1 MKFKAFLLS
10 AIALVLFVGCERNI
24 EPEFNSAE
32 SFLAVQIVSPSDA
45 ATKGTQGGFTS
56 GTADEAKINNAYF
69 YFYDVSGNFVVK
81 GETLGALTT
90 TNVDNNVERRINAT
104 IVLRNV
110 SVLPDQMLIV
120 LNLPAAD
127 DSKFDNKSLTQAQAA
142 ITNLYRNATDSYIM
156 TTSTYLKKDE
166 TPKIVCTTRDIGT
179 YLETTEAAALA
190 NPVTAYVER
199 LAVKGNLT
207 IKDAATTAGMPNVTP
222 ASFTTVQ
229 APFQSN
235 QEDVTIR
242 LNGWKFSNLNK
253 QSYYIKKI
261 DDTWDFTWNWNDYT
275 SGGTTWGGKYR
286 TFWAQDANYTDGVY
300 PTSYS
305 NFISTHGGD
314 ASTISLTYLSYN
326 DVAADAWLG
335 ADYCHENTIAGG
347 LLTDSKYKSAATN
360 ILLAAQVK
368 LASAGAYTTLY
379 RFNGVFYD
387 WAQYSAILA
396 QNMNTKGYRKT
407 GNLEYAAGDFQQPD
421 PSVASTHTHLYD
433 GKIKPLLTTAA
444 STDSDA
450 GAITYLADD
459 RFITEVFTDGK
470 MYYSISIEHFLNPDY
485 TKNHATTPFIVG
497 DFGVVR
503 NHWYQVTVTDIKHVG
518 TGVFKDDEPI
528 VPHDDPS
535 TRYLAAQINIL
546 AWQTV
551 TQNVEL

>member
-10 AIALVLFVGCERNI
+10 AIALMMFVGCERSV

-32 SFLAVQIVSPSDA
+32 SFLAVQIVSPSNA

-56 GTADEAKINNAYF
+56 GTADEAKINSANF
-69 YFYDVSGNFVVK
+69 YFYDAAGNFVVK

-90 TNVDNNVERRINAT
+90 EAVGDNIERRINAT

-127 DSKFDNKSLTQAQAA
+127 DSKFNNKSLTQAQAA
-142 ITNLYRNATDSYIM
+142 ITNIYRNAADSYIM
-156 TTSTYLKKDE
+156 TNSTYLKKDE

-190 NPVTAYVER
+190 SPVTAYVER

-222 ASFTTVQ
+222 DSFTTVQ
-229 APFQSN
+229 APFQGSEQN
-235 QEDVTIR
+235 VTIR

-261 DDTWDFTWNWNDYT
+261 DDTWDFTWNWSDYT
-275 SGGTTWGGKYR
+275 GGTIWGGKYR

-305 NFISTHGGD
+305 NFISVHGGNAD
-314 ASTISLTYLSYN
+314 AISLTYLSYN
-326 DVAADAWLG
+326 DVAAAAWLG
-335 ADYCHENTIAGG
+335 ADYCHENTIAGD
-347 LLTDSKYKSAATN
+347 LLTDSKYKPAATN

-368 LASAGAYTTLY
+368 LASAGTYTTLY

-387 WAQYSAILA
+387 WAQYSALLA
-396 QNMNTKGYRKT
+396 ENMNTKGHRKT
-407 GNLEYAAGDFQQPD
+407 GNLEYVAGDFQQPD
-421 PSVASTHTHLYD
+421 PSVGTTHTHLYD
-433 GKIKPLLTTAA
+433 GKIKPLLTDAA
-444 STDSDA
+444 SLISTNEA
-450 GAITYLADD
+450 KNYLADD

-485 TKNHATTPFIVG
+485 TKNHATTPFKVG

-535 TRYLAAQINIL
+535 TRYLAAKINIL
-546 AWQTV
+546 AWQIV

>member
-1 MKFKAFLLS
+1 MKFKVFLLS
-10 AIALVLFVGCERNI
+10 AITLVLFVGCERSV

-32 SFLAVQIVSPSDA
+32 SFLAVQIVSPSNA

-56 GTADEAKINNAYF
+56 GTADEAKINSANF
-69 YFYDVSGNFVVK
+69 YFYDAAGNFVVK

-90 TNVDNNVERRINAT
+90 EAVGDNIERRINAT

-127 DSKFDNKSLTQAQAA
+127 DSKFNNKSLTQAQAA
-142 ITNLYRNATDSYIM
+142 ITNIYRNDVDSYIM
-156 TTSTYLKKDE
+156 TNSTYLKKDE

-179 YLETTEAAALA
+179 YLETTETAALA

-222 ASFTTVQ
+222 DSFTTVQ
-229 APFQSN
+229 APFQGSEQN
-235 QEDVTIR
+235 VTIR

-261 DDTWDFTWNWNDYT
+261 DDTWDFTWNWSDYT
-275 SGGTTWGGKYR
+275 GGTIWGGKYR

-305 NFISTHGGD
+305 NFISVYGGNAD
-314 ASTISLTYLSYN
+314 AISLTYLSYN
-326 DVAADAWLG
+326 DVAAAAWLG
-335 ADYCHENTIAGG
+335 ADYCHENTIAGD
-347 LLTDSKYKSAATN
+347 LLTDSKYKPAATN

-368 LASAGAYTTLY
+368 LASAGTYTTLY

-387 WAQYSAILA
+387 WAQYSALLA
-396 QNMNTKGYRKT
+396 ENMNTKGHRKT
-407 GNLEYAAGDFQQPD
+407 GNLEYVAGDFQQPD
-421 PSVASTHTHLYD
+421 PSVGTTHTHLYD
-433 GKIKPLLTTAA
+433 GKIKPLLTDAA
-444 STDSDA
+444 SLISTNEA
-450 GAITYLADD
+450 KNYLADD

-535 TRYLAAQINIL
+535 TRYLAAKINIL
-546 AWQTV
+546 AWQIV

>member
-1 MKFKAFLLS
+1 MKFKVFLLS
-10 AIALVLFVGCERNI
+10 AITLVLFVGCERSV

-32 SFLAVQIVSPSDA
+32 SFLAVQIVSPSNA

-56 GTADEAKINNAYF
+56 GTADEAKINSANF
-69 YFYDVSGNFVVK
+69 YFYDAAGNFVVK

-90 TNVDNNVERRINAT
+90 EAVGDNIERRINAT

-127 DSKFDNKSLTQAQAA
+127 DSKFNNKSLTQAQAA
-142 ITNLYRNATDSYIM
+142 ITNIYRNDVDSYIM
-156 TTSTYLKKDE
+156 TNSTYLKKDE

-179 YLETTEAAALA
+179 YLETTETAALA

-222 ASFTTVQ
+222 DSFTTVQ
-229 APFQSN
+229 APFQGSEQN
-235 QEDVTIR
+235 VTIR

-261 DDTWDFTWNWNDYT
+261 DDTWDFTWNWSDYT
-275 SGGTTWGGKYR
+275 GGTIWGGKYR

-305 NFISTHGGD
+305 NFISVYGGNAD
-314 ASTISLTYLSYN
+314 AISLTYLSYN
-326 DVAADAWLG
+326 DVAAAAWLG
-335 ADYCHENTIAGG
+335 ADYCHENTIAGD
-347 LLTDSKYKSAATN
+347 LLTDSKYKPAATN

-368 LASAGAYTTLY
+368 LASAGTYTTLY

-387 WAQYSAILA
+387 WAQYSALLA
-396 QNMNTKGYRKT
+396 ENMNTKGHRKT
-407 GNLEYAAGDFQQPD
+407 GNLQYDAGDFQLPD
-421 PSVASTHTHLYD
+421 PSVGTTHTHLYD
-433 GKIKPLLTTAA
+433 GKIKPLLTDAA
-444 STDSDA
+444 SLISTNEA
-450 GAITYLADD
+450 KNYLADD

-535 TRYLAAQINIL
+535 TRYLAAKINIL
-546 AWQTV
+546 AWQIV

>member
-1 MKFKAFLLS
+1 MKFKVFLLS
-10 AIALVLFVGCERNI
+10 AITLVLFVGCERSV

-32 SFLAVQIVSPSDA
+32 SFLAVQIVSPSNA

-56 GTADEAKINNAYF
+56 GTADEAKINSANF
-69 YFYDVSGNFVVK
+69 YFYDAAGNFVVK

-90 TNVDNNVERRINAT
+90 EAVGDNIERRINAT

-127 DSKFDNKSLTQAQAA
+127 DSKFNNKSLTQAQAA
-142 ITNLYRNATDSYIM
+142 ITNIYRNDVDSYIM
-156 TTSTYLKKDE
+156 TNSTYLKKDE

-179 YLETTEAAALA
+179 YLETTETAALA

-207 IKDAATTAGMPNVTP
+207 IKDAATTLGMPNVTP
-222 ASFTTVQ
+222 ASFTSVQ
-229 APFQSN
+229 APFQGN
-235 QEDVTIR
+235 QEEVTIR

-261 DDTWDFTWNWNDYT
+261 DDTWDFTWNWSDYT
-275 SGGTTWGGKYR
+275 GGTIWGGKYR

-305 NFISTHGGD
+305 NFISVYGGNAD
-314 ASTISLTYLSYN
+314 AISLTYLSYN
-326 DVAADAWLG
+326 DVAAAAWLG
-335 ADYCHENTIAGG
+335 ADYCHENTIAGD
-347 LLTDSKYKSAATN
+347 LLTDSKYKPAATN

-368 LASAGAYTTLY
+368 LATAGTYTTLY

-387 WAQYSAILA
+387 WAQYSALLA
-396 QNMNTKGYRKT
+396 ENMNTKGHRKT
-407 GNLEYAAGDFQQPD
+407 GNLQYDAGDFQLPD
-421 PSVASTHTHLYD
+421 PSVGTTHTHLYD
-433 GKIKPLLTTAA
+433 GKIKPLLTDAA
-444 STDSDA
+444 SLVSTNEA
-450 GAITYLADD
+450 KNYLADD

-535 TRYLAAQINIL
+535 TRYLAAKINIL
-546 AWQTV
+546 AWQIV

>member
-1 MKFKAFLLS
+1 MKFKVFLLS
-10 AIALVLFVGCERNI
+10 AITLVLFVGCERSV

-32 SFLAVQIVSPSDA
+32 SFLAVQIVSPSNA

-56 GTADEAKINNAYF
+56 GTADEAKINSANF
-69 YFYDVSGNFVVK
+69 YFYDAAGNFVVK

-90 TNVDNNVERRINAT
+90 EAVGDNIERRINAT

-127 DSKFDNKSLTQAQAA
+127 DSKFNNKSLTQAQAA
-142 ITNLYRNATDSYIM
+142 ITNIYRNAADSYIM
-156 TTSTYLKKDE
+156 TNSTYLKKDE

-222 ASFTTVQ
+222 DSFTTVQ
-229 APFQSN
+229 APFQGSEQN
-235 QEDVTIR
+235 VTIR

-261 DDTWDFTWNWNDYT
+261 DDTWDFTWNWSDYT
-275 SGGTTWGGKYR
+275 GGTIWGGKYR

-305 NFISTHGGD
+305 NFISVHGGNAD
-314 ASTISLTYLSYN
+314 AISLTYLSYN
-326 DVAADAWLG
+326 DVAAAAWLG
-335 ADYCHENTIAGG
+335 ADYCHENTIAGD
-347 LLTDSKYKSAATN
+347 LLTDSKYKPAATN

-368 LASAGAYTTLY
+368 LASAGTYTTLY

-387 WAQYSAILA
+387 WAQYSALLA
-396 QNMNTKGYRKT
+396 ENMNTKGHRKT
-407 GNLEYAAGDFQQPD
+407 GNLEYVAGDFQQPD
-421 PSVASTHTHLYD
+421 PSVGTTHTHLYD
-433 GKIKPLLTTAA
+433 GEIKPLLT
-444 STDSDA
+444 SDA
-450 GAITYLADD
+450 AGNNSIDCSSNLPCRRQIHHRGIYKGLHVLFNPCRALLESYL
-459 RFITEVFTDGK
+459 
-470 MYYSISIEHFLNPDY
+470 
-485 TKNHATTPFIVG
+485 
-497 DFGVVR
+497 
-503 NHWYQVTVTDIKHVG
+503 
-518 TGVFKDDEPI
+518 
-528 VPHDDPS
+528 
-535 TRYLAAQINIL
+535 
-546 AWQTV
+546 
-551 TQNVEL
+551 